1 MGLTRDDI
9 REIVTEIVQA
19 ESNKLGKL
27 IAENGEAIRDLKSE
41 VKGLGVS
48 LNDARTLNRPGSL

>member
-48 LNDARTLNRPGSL
+48 LNDARTLL